1 MLESENNITT
11 ARQVPAQLRV
21 HLHAPTEA
29 VREDDQ
35 WESSAAAVSAAVARG
50 SRCSVDGG
58 VATGAEDPEEEA
70 GHSGV
75 VGKPAERRRAEVR
88 QRLPRVC
95 GGSGGSGCWI
105 GDLAADGAG
114 EAGAQDAELLVR
126 SCKLARETWIARE
139 EQERTQRDVGKHR

>member
-1 MLESENNITT
+1 M
-11 ARQVPAQLRV
+11 
-21 HLHAPTEA
+21 
-29 VREDDQ
+29 
-35 WESSAAAVSAAVARG
+35 
-50 SRCSVDGG
+50 
-58 VATGAEDPEEEA
+58 A
-70 GHSGV
+70 GW
-75 VGKPAERRRAEVR
+75 RRAPR
-88 QRLPRVC
+88 TPKRKRRPRVC